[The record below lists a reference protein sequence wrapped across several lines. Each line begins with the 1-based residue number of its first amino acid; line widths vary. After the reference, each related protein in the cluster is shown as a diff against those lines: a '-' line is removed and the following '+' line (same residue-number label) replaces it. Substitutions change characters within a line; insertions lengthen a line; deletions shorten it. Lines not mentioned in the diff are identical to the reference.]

1 MSTLERFLSLRS
13 VFHTA
18 YATEMHRTTPF
29 TPVSAITLSRV
40 RTRAAAVLGACAL
53 LVATVGGSSEPTRA
67 RRGMVVAS
75 DGVAAQVGRDV
86 LQAGG
91 SAVDAAVATAFA
103 LAVTLPAAGNIGG
116 GGFLVH
122 RAADGSA
129 AAAYDFRET
138 APAAASPKM
147 FMSDGAYDAARH
159 HASHI
164 AVGVPGTV
172 AGLHRAWTDHGRLP
186 WRRLVEPAIALARD
200 GFVLSYARAASLAGA
215 LPRMARYP
223 ASVAAFSNDGAPYAA
238 GDRFCQPDL
247 AGTLELIAA
256 DGPPGFYAGRTAA
269 LLAREMAGHG
279 GLITE
284 ADLAAYAPRVREPI
298 RGVYRGYEVVSMP
311 PPSSGGITLVQMLN
325 VLEGYDLRAAGHGSA
340 LNVHRIAEAMR
351 RGFAD
356 RARHLGDPDFNSSMP
371 VLRLTSKEYAAGL
384 RRTIAADRAS
394 RSGPETFEWPAT
406 GNETTHVSVVDA
418 DRNAVALTTTLEQS
432 YGAKIVVPGA
442 GFLLNNEMGDFN
454 AAPGLTTA
462 TGLIGTQPN
471 LAAPG
476 KRMLSS
482 MTPAIVAKDGRL
494 FMVTGSPGGRTII
507 NTVLHTILNVVDF
520 DMNVQEA
527 VDAPRFHH
535 QWLPDELRYER
546 RGLSP
551 DTVALLEARGHAL
564 AARTSQ
570 GAAHAIVLDAETD
583 VLEGAADPRRA
594 DAAAAGY

>member
-1 MSTLERFLSLRS
+1 MRFL
-13 VFHTA
+13 
-18 YATEMHRTTPF
+18 
-29 TPVSAITLSRV
+29 PV
-40 RTRAAAVLGACAL
+40 RAAAVAVACAL
-53 LVATVGGSSEPTRA
+53 LVATVGGSSEPVRA
-67 RRGMVVAS
+67 RRGMAVAS
-75 DGVAAQVGRDV
+75 DGVAARVGRDV

-122 RAADGSA
+122 RGADGSSE
-129 AAAYDFRET
+129 AYDFRET
-138 APAAASPKM
+138 APAAASPEM
-147 FMSDGAYDAARH
+147 FLSGGVYDAARH
-159 HASHI
+159 HASHV

-186 WRRLVEPAIALARD
+186 WRRLVEPAVALARD
-200 GFVLSYARAASLAGA
+200 GFVLTYARAASLAAA
-215 LPRMARYP
+215 LPRMSRYP
-223 ASVAAFSNDGAPYAA
+223 ASVAAFSDDGAPYAA
-238 GDRFCQPDL
+238 GDRFRQPEL
-247 AGTLELIAA
+247 ATTLELIA
-256 DGPPGFYAGRTAA
+256 DEGPAGFYRGRTAA
-269 LLAREMAGHG
+269 LVAREMAAQG

-284 ADLAAYAPRVREPI
+284 ADLAAYEPRVREPV
-298 RGVYRGYEVVSMP
+298 RGSYRGYEVVSMP
-311 PPSSGGITLVQMLN
+311 PPSSGGVTLIQMLN
-325 VLEGYDLRAAGHGSA
+325 VLEGYDLGAGGHGSA

-356 RARHLGDPDFNSSMP
+356 RARHLGDPDFNPLMP

-384 RRTIAADRAS
+384 RATIDADRAS
-394 RSGPETFEWPAT
+394 RSGPDTFEWPAT

-432 YGAKIVVPGA
+432 YGSKITVPGA

-462 TGLIGTQPN
+462 AGLIGTPPN
-471 LAAPG
+471 LAEPG

-482 MTPAIVAKDGRL
+482 MTPTIVAKDGRL

-520 DMNVQEA
+520 GMNVQEA

-551 DTVALLEARGHAL
+551 DTLALIEARGHTL
-564 AARTSQ
+564 VARTSQ
-570 GAAHAIVLDAETD
+570 GAAHAIVLDPETD

-594 DAAAAGY
+594 DAAAVGY

>member
-1 MSTLERFLSLRS
+1 MIF
-13 VFHTA
+13 A
-18 YATEMHRTTPF
+18 YSEEMAP
-29 TPVSAITLSRV
+29 I
-40 RTRAAAVLGACAL
+40 RTRAAAVGVACAL
-53 LVATVGGSSEPTRA
+53 LVATVGGSSEPARA

-75 DGVAAQVGRDV
+75 DGVAAEIGLDALR
-86 LQAGG
+86 AGG

-122 RAADGSA
+122 RPADGPA
-129 AAAYDFRET
+129 GAYDFRET
-138 APAAASPKM
+138 APAAASPEM
-147 FMSDGAYDAARH
+147 FAAGGVYDAARH
-159 HASHI
+159 HDSHV

-200 GFVLSYARAASLAGA
+200 GFVLSYARAASLAGV

-238 GDRFCQPDL
+238 GDRFRQPDL
-247 AGTLELIAA
+247 AATLERVAG
-256 DGPPGFYAGRTAA
+256 DGPAGFYRGRTAA
-269 LLAREMAGHG
+269 LIAHEMSERG
-279 GLITE
+279 GLVTE
-284 ADLAAYAPRVREPI
+284 ADLAAYEPKTRAPI
-298 RGVYRGYEVVSMP
+298 RGTYRGYEVVSMP
-311 PPSSGGITLVQMLN
+311 PPSSGGITLIQMLN

-340 LNVHRIAEAMR
+340 LNVHRITEAMR

-356 RARHLGDPDFNSSMP
+356 RARHLGDPDFNPSMP
-371 VLRLTSKEYAAGL
+371 VLRLTSKDYAAGL
-384 RRTIAADRAS
+384 RETVDADRAS
-394 RSGPETFEWPAT
+394 QSGPETFEWPAA
-406 GNETTHVSVVDA
+406 GEETTHVSVVDA

-432 YGAKIVVPGA
+432 YGSKIVVPGA

-454 AAPGLTTA
+454 AAPGMTTA
-462 TGLIGTQPN
+462 TGLIGTPPN
-471 LAAPG
+471 LAEPG

-482 MTPAIVAKDGRL
+482 MTPTIVAREGRL
-494 FMVTGSPGGRTII
+494 VLVTGSPGGRTII
-507 NTVLHTILNVVDF
+507 NTVLHTILNVIDF

-551 DTVALLEARGHAL
+551 DTIALLAARGHTL
-564 AARTSQ
+564 AARARQ
-570 GAAHAIVLDAETD
+570 GAAHAIVLDAAAD
-583 VLEGAADPRRA
+583 VLEGAADRRRA
-594 DAAAAGY
+594 DSRAAGY

>member
-1 MSTLERFLSLRS
+1 MGFL
-13 VFHTA
+13 
-18 YATEMHRTTPF
+18 
-29 TPVSAITLSRV
+29 PV
-40 RTRAAAVLGACAL
+40 RAAAVAVACAL
-53 LVATVGGSSEPTRA
+53 LVATVGGSSEPVRA

-75 DGVAAQVGRDV
+75 DGLAAAIGRDV

-91 SAVDAAVATAFA
+91 SSVDAAVATAFA

-116 GGFLVH
+116 GGFLVY
-122 RAADGSA
+122 RGADGSSE
-129 AAAYDFRET
+129 AYDFRET
-138 APAAASPKM
+138 APAAASPEM
-147 FMSDGAYDAARH
+147 FLSGGVYDAARH
-159 HASHI
+159 HASHV

-186 WRRLVEPAIALARD
+186 WRRLVEPAVALARD
-200 GFVLSYARAASLAGA
+200 GFVLTYARAASLAAA
-215 LPRMARYP
+215 LPRMSRYP
-223 ASVAAFSNDGAPYAA
+223 ASVAAFSDDGAPYAA
-238 GDRFCQPDL
+238 GDRFRQPEL
-247 AGTLELIAA
+247 ATTLELIA
-256 DGPPGFYAGRTAA
+256 DEGPAGFYRGRTAA
-269 LLAREMAGHG
+269 LVAREMAAQG

-284 ADLAAYAPRVREPI
+284 ADLAAYEPRVREPV
-298 RGVYRGYEVVSMP
+298 RGSYRDYEVVSMP
-311 PPSSGGITLVQMLN
+311 PPSSGGVTLIQMLN
-325 VLEGYDLRAAGHGSA
+325 VLEGYDLGAGGHGSA

-356 RARHLGDPDFNSSMP
+356 RARHLGDPDFNPLMP

-384 RRTIAADRAS
+384 RATIDADRAS
-394 RSGPETFEWPAT
+394 RSGPDTFEWPAT

-432 YGAKIVVPGA
+432 YGSKITVPGA

-462 TGLIGTQPN
+462 AGLIGTPPN
-471 LAAPG
+471 LAEPG

-482 MTPAIVAKDGRL
+482 MTPTIVAKDGRL
-494 FMVTGSPGGRTII
+494 VMVTGSPGGRTII

-520 DMNVQEA
+520 GMNVQEA

-551 DTVALLEARGHAL
+551 DTLALLEARGHAL
-564 AARTSQ
+564 AARASQ
-570 GAAHAIVLDAETD
+570 GAAHAIVFDAEAD

-594 DAAAAGY
+594 DAEAAGY

>member
-1 MSTLERFLSLRS
+1 MQW
-13 VFHTA
+13 
-18 YATEMHRTTPF
+18 
-29 TPVSAITLSRV
+29 I
-40 RTRAAAVLGACAL
+40 RTRAIPVAVSVAL
-53 LVATVGGSSEPTRA
+53 LVATVGGSSQPTRA
-67 RRGMVVAS
+67 RSGMVVAS
-75 DGVAAQVGRDV
+75 DSLAAEVGRAV
-86 LQAGG
+86 LRAGG

-122 RAADGSA
+122 RAADGA

-138 APAAASPKM
+138 APAAASPQM
-147 FMSDGAYDAARH
+147 FLSGGVYDAARH
-159 HASHI
+159 HDSHV

-172 AGLHRAWTDHGRLP
+172 AGLHRAWADHGRLP
-186 WRRLVEPAIALARD
+186 WRRLVEPAVTLARD
-200 GFVLSYARAASLAGA
+200 GFVLTHARAASLAA
-215 LPRMARYP
+215 VLPRMARYP
-223 ASVAAFSNDGAPYAA
+223 ASVAAYSSDGVPYAA
-238 GDRFCQPDL
+238 GERFRQPEL

-256 DGPPGFYAGRTAA
+256 EGPGGFYRGPTASLVA
-269 LLAREMAGHG
+269 QEMAEHG

-284 ADLAAYAPRVREPI
+284 ADLAAYEPRVREPI
-298 RGVYRGYEVVSMP
+298 RGTYRGYEVVSMP
-311 PPSSGGITLVQMLN
+311 PPSSGGITLLQMLN
-325 VLEGYDLRAAGHGSA
+325 VLEGYDLRNGGYGSA
-340 LNVHRIAEAMR
+340 LNVHRIVEAMR

-356 RARHLGDPDFNSSMP
+356 RALHLGDPDFNP
-371 VLRLTSKEYAAGL
+371 GLPELRLTSKEYAAGL
-384 RRTIAADRAS
+384 RATIDPDRAS
-394 RSGPETFEWPAT
+394 RSAPDSFEWPAT

-432 YGAKIVVPGA
+432 YGSKIVVPGA

-462 TGLIGTQPN
+462 AGLIGTPPN
-471 LAAPG
+471 LAEPG

-482 MTPAIVAKDGRL
+482 MTPTIVAKDGRL

-520 DMNVQEA
+520 GMNVQEA

-551 DTVALLEARGHAL
+551 DTLALLEARGHAL
-564 AARTSQ
+564 AARSSQ
-570 GAAHAIVLDAETD
+570 GAAHAILLDAEAD
-583 VLEGAADPRRA
+583 VLEGAADSRRA

>member
-1 MSTLERFLSLRS
+1 MRFL
-13 VFHTA
+13 
-18 YATEMHRTTPF
+18 
-29 TPVSAITLSRV
+29 PV
-40 RTRAAAVLGACAL
+40 RAAAVAVACAL
-53 LVATVGGSSEPTRA
+53 LVATVGGSSEPVRA
-67 RRGMVVAS
+67 RRGMAVAS
-75 DGVAAQVGRDV
+75 DGVAARVGRDV

-122 RAADGSA
+122 RGADGSSE
-129 AAAYDFRET
+129 AYDFRET
-138 APAAASPKM
+138 APAAASPEM
-147 FMSDGAYDAARH
+147 FLSGGVYDAARH
-159 HASHI
+159 HASHV

-186 WRRLVEPAIALARD
+186 WRRLVEPAVALARD
-200 GFVLSYARAASLAGA
+200 GFVLTYARAASLAAA
-215 LPRMARYP
+215 LPRMSRYP
-223 ASVAAFSNDGAPYAA
+223 ASVAAFSDDGAPYAA
-238 GDRFCQPDL
+238 GDRFRQPEL
-247 AGTLELIAA
+247 ATTLELIA
-256 DGPPGFYAGRTAA
+256 DEGPAGFYRGRTAA
-269 LLAREMAGHG
+269 LVAREMAAQG

-284 ADLAAYAPRVREPI
+284 ADLAAYEPRVREPV
-298 RGVYRGYEVVSMP
+298 RGSYRGYEVVSMP
-311 PPSSGGITLVQMLN
+311 PPSSGGVTLIQMLN
-325 VLEGYDLRAAGHGSA
+325 VLEGYDLGAGGHGSA

-356 RARHLGDPDFNSSMP
+356 RARHLGDPDFNPLMP

-384 RRTIAADRAS
+384 RATIDADRAS
-394 RSGPETFEWPAT
+394 RSGPDTFEWPAT

-432 YGAKIVVPGA
+432 YGSKITVPGA

-462 TGLIGTQPN
+462 AGLIGTPPN
-471 LAAPG
+471 LAESG

-482 MTPAIVAKDGRL
+482 MTPTIVAKDGRL
-494 FMVTGSPGGRTII
+494 VMVTGSPGGRTII

-520 DMNVQEA
+520 GMNVQEA

-551 DTVALLEARGHAL
+551 DTLALLEARGHAL
-564 AARTSQ
+564 AARASQ
-570 GAAHAIVLDAETD
+570 GAAHAIVFDAEAD

-594 DAAAAGY
+594 DAEAAGY

>member
-1 MSTLERFLSLRS
+1 METF
-13 VFHTA
+13 
-18 YATEMHRTTPF
+18 
-29 TPVSAITLSRV
+29 
-40 RTRAAAVLGACAL
+40 RTRVAAVVVTCSL

-67 RRGMVVAS
+67 SRGMVVAS
-75 DGVAAQVGRDV
+75 DSVAAAVGRDV

-129 AAAYDFRET
+129 AAYDFRET
-138 APAAASPKM
+138 APAAASPEM
-147 FMSDGAYDAARH
+147 FLSGGAYDWARH
-159 HASHI
+159 HDSHV

-186 WRRLVEPAIALARD
+186 WRRLVEPAISLARD
-200 GFVLSYARAASLAGA
+200 GFLLTHSRAASLAA
-215 LPRMARYP
+215 VLPRMARYP
-223 ASVAAFSNDGAPYAA
+223 ASVAAFSNEGEPYAA
-238 GDRFCQPDL
+238 GDRFRQPDL
-247 AGTLELIAA
+247 AATLELLATE
-256 DGPPGFYAGRTAA
+256 GPAGFYHGRTAA
-269 LLAREMAGHG
+269 LLAREMEEHG

-284 ADLAAYAPRVREPI
+284 ADLAAYEPRVRAVV
-298 RGVYRGYEVVSMP
+298 RGTYRGYEVLSMP
-311 PPSSGGITLVQMLN
+311 PPSSGGVTLIQMLN
-325 VLEGYDLRAAGHGSA
+325 VLEGYDLGASGYGSA

-356 RARHLGDPDFNSSMP
+356 RARHLGDPDFNPALP

-384 RRTIAADRAS
+384 RATIDPDRAS
-394 RSGPETFEWPAT
+394 RSGPDTFEWPAT

-432 YGAKIVVPGA
+432 YGSKITVPGA

-462 TGLIGTQPN
+462 AGLIGTQPN
-471 LAAPG
+471 LAEPG

-482 MTPAIVAKDGRL
+482 MTPTIVAHDGRL

-507 NTVLHTILNVVDF
+507 NTVLHTILNVIDF
-520 DMNVQEA
+520 GMNVQEA

-551 DTVALLEARGHAL
+551 DTVALLEARGHVL

-583 VLEGAADPRRA
+583 VLAGAADPRRA

>member
-1 MSTLERFLSLRS
+1 MPVAVSL
-13 VFHTA
+13 
-18 YATEMHRTTPF
+18 
-29 TPVSAITLSRV
+29 
-40 RTRAAAVLGACAL
+40 AL
-53 LVATVGGSSEPTRA
+53 LVATVAGSSQPTRA
-67 RRGMVVAS
+67 KWGMVAAS
-75 DGVAAQVGRDV
+75 DSLAAEVGRDV

-103 LAVTLPAAGNIGG
+103 LAVTLPAAGNVGG

-129 AAAYDFRET
+129 AAYDFRET
-138 APAAASPKM
+138 APAAASPEM
-147 FMSDGAYDAARH
+147 FLSGGAYDWARH
-159 HASHI
+159 HDSHL

-172 AGLHRAWTDHGRLP
+172 AGLHRAWSDHGRLP
-186 WRRLVEPAIALARD
+186 WRRLVEPAVSLARD
-200 GFVLSYARAASLAGA
+200 GFVLTHARAASLAGV

-223 ASVAAFSNDGAPYAA
+223 AAVAAFSNEGEPYAA
-238 GDRFCQPDL
+238 GDRFRQSDL
-247 AGTLELIAA
+247 AATLELIAT
-256 DGPPGFYAGRTAA
+256 DGPDGFYRGRTAA
-269 LLAREMAGHG
+269 LLAREMAEHG

-284 ADLAAYAPRVREPI
+284 ADLAAYEPRVREPV
-298 RGVYRGYEVVSMP
+298 RGAYRGYEIVSMP

-325 VLEGYDLRAAGHGSA
+325 VLEGYDLQAAGYGSA

-356 RARHLGDPDFNSSMP
+356 RARHLGDPDFNPGMP

-384 RRTIAADRAS
+384 RATIDADRAS
-394 RSGPETFEWPAT
+394 RSGPDTFEWPAT

-432 YGAKIVVPGA
+432 YGSRIVVPGA

-454 AAPGLTTA
+454 AAPGLTTS

-471 LAAPG
+471 LAEPG

-482 MTPAIVAKDGRL
+482 MTPTIVTRDGRL

-520 DMNVQEA
+520 GMNVQEA

-551 DTVALLEARGHAL
+551 DTVALLEARGHVL

-570 GAAHAIVLDAETD
+570 GAAHAIVLDAEAD

-594 DAAAAGY
+594 DAAAVGY

>member
-1 MSTLERFLSLRS
+1 M
-13 VFHTA
+13 
-18 YATEMHRTTPF
+18 
-29 TPVSAITLSRV
+29 PVVVAL
-40 RTRAAAVLGACAL
+40 AL
-53 LVATVGGSSEPTRA
+53 LVAPVGGSSEPTRA
-67 RRGMVVAS
+67 TRGMVVAS
-75 DGVAAQVGRDV
+75 DSLAAEVGRDV
-86 LQAGG
+86 LRDGG

-122 RAADGSA
+122 RAADGA

-138 APAAASPKM
+138 APAAASPEM
-147 FMSDGAYDAARH
+147 FLSGGVYDAARH
-159 HASHI
+159 HDSHV
-164 AVGVPGTV
+164 AVGVPGSV
-172 AGLHRAWTDHGRLP
+172 AGLYRAWSDHGRLP
-186 WRRLVEPAIALARD
+186 WRRLVEPAVSLARD
-200 GFVLSYARAASLAGA
+200 GFILTHARAASLAGA
-215 LPRMARYP
+215 LPRMSRYP
-223 ASVAAFSNDGAPYAA
+223 ASVSAFSNGGAPYAA
-238 GDRFCQPDL
+238 GERFRQQDL
-247 AGTLELIAA
+247 AGTLERIAA
-256 DGPPGFYAGRTAA
+256 EGPDGFYRGRTAS
-269 LLAREMAGHG
+269 LLAREMAEHG

-284 ADLAAYAPRVREPI
+284 ADLAAYETRVREPV
-298 RGVYRGYEVVSMP
+298 RGNYRGYEILSMP

-325 VLEGYDLRAAGHGSA
+325 VLEGYDLRAAGYGSA
-340 LNVHRIAEAMR
+340 RNVHRIAEAMR

-356 RARHLGDPDFNSSMP
+356 RARHLGDPDFNPAMP

-384 RRTIAADRAS
+384 RATIDAERAS
-394 RSGPETFEWPAT
+394 PSGPDTFEWPAT
-406 GNETTHVSVVDA
+406 GNETTHLSVVDA

-432 YGAKIVVPGA
+432 YGSKIVVPGA

-462 TGLIGTQPN
+462 TGLIGTEPN
-471 LAAPG
+471 LAEPG

-482 MTPAIVAKDGRL
+482 MTPTIVARDGRL

-507 NTVLHTILNVVDF
+507 NTVLHTVLNVVDF
-520 DMNVQEA
+520 GMNVQEA

-551 DTVALLEARGHAL
+551 DTVALLEARGHTL
-564 AARTSQ
+564 ATRTSQ
-570 GAAHAIVLDAETD
+570 GAAHAIVFDAEAD

>member
-1 MSTLERFLSLRS
+1 MRFL
-13 VFHTA
+13 
-18 YATEMHRTTPF
+18 
-29 TPVSAITLSRV
+29 PV
-40 RTRAAAVLGACAL
+40 RAAAVAVACAL
-53 LVATVGGSSEPTRA
+53 LVATVGGSSEPVRA
-67 RRGMVVAS
+67 RRGMAVAS
-75 DGVAAQVGRDV
+75 DGVAARVGRDV

-122 RAADGSA
+122 RGADGSSE
-129 AAAYDFRET
+129 AYDFRET
-138 APAAASPKM
+138 APAAASPEM
-147 FMSDGAYDAARH
+147 FLSGGVYDAARH
-159 HASHI
+159 HASHV

-186 WRRLVEPAIALARD
+186 WRRLVEPAVALARD
-200 GFVLSYARAASLAGA
+200 GFVLTYARAASLAAA
-215 LPRMARYP
+215 LPRMSRYP
-223 ASVAAFSNDGAPYAA
+223 ASVAAFSDDGAPYAA
-238 GDRFCQPDL
+238 GDRFRQPEL
-247 AGTLELIAA
+247 ATTLELIA
-256 DGPPGFYAGRTAA
+256 DEGPAGFYRGRTAA
-269 LLAREMAGHG
+269 LVAREMAAQG

-284 ADLAAYAPRVREPI
+284 ADLAAYEPRVREPV
-298 RGVYRGYEVVSMP
+298 RGSYRGYEVVSMP
-311 PPSSGGITLVQMLN
+311 PPSSGGVTLIQMLN
-325 VLEGYDLRAAGHGSA
+325 VLEGYDLGAGGHGSA

-356 RARHLGDPDFNSSMP
+356 RARHLGDPDFNPLMP

-384 RRTIAADRAS
+384 RATIDADRAS
-394 RSGPETFEWPAT
+394 RSGPDTFEWPAT

-432 YGAKIVVPGA
+432 YGSKITVPGA

-462 TGLIGTQPN
+462 TGLIGTPPN
-471 LAAPG
+471 LAESG

-482 MTPAIVAKDGRL
+482 MTPTIVAKDGRL
-494 FMVTGSPGGRTII
+494 VMVTGSPGGRTII

-520 DMNVQEA
+520 GMNVQEA

-551 DTVALLEARGHAL
+551 DTLALLEARGHAL
-564 AARTSQ
+564 AARASQ
-570 GAAHAIVLDAETD
+570 GAAHAIVFDAEAD

-594 DAAAAGY
+594 DAEAAGY

>member
-1 MSTLERFLSLRS
+1 MGFL
-13 VFHTA
+13 
-18 YATEMHRTTPF
+18 
-29 TPVSAITLSRV
+29 RV
-40 RTRAAAVLGACAL
+40 RAAAVAVACAL
-53 LVATVGGSSEPTRA
+53 LVAPVGGSSEPTRA

-75 DGVAAQVGRDV
+75 DGLAAAIGRDV

-91 SAVDAAVATAFA
+91 SSVDAAVATAVA

-122 RAADGSA
+122 RGADGSSE
-129 AAAYDFRET
+129 AYDFRET
-138 APAAASPKM
+138 APAAASPEM
-147 FMSDGAYDAARH
+147 FLSGGVYDAARH
-159 HASHI
+159 HASHV

-172 AGLHRAWTDHGRLP
+172 AGLHRAWIDHGRLP
-186 WRRLVEPAIALARD
+186 WRPLVEPAVALARD
-200 GFVLSYARAASLAGA
+200 GFVLTYARAASLAAA
-215 LPRMARYP
+215 LPGMSRYP
-223 ASVAAFSNDGAPYAA
+223 ASVAAFSDGGTPYAA
-238 GDRFCQPDL
+238 GDRFRQPEL
-247 AGTLELIAA
+247 ATTLELIA
-256 DGPPGFYAGRTAA
+256 DEGPAGFYRGRTAA
-269 LLAREMAGHG
+269 LVAREMAAHG

-284 ADLAAYAPRVREPI
+284 ADLAAYEPRVREPV
-298 RGVYRGYEVVSMP
+298 RATYRGYEVVSMP
-311 PPSSGGITLVQMLN
+311 PPSSGGVTLIQMLN
-325 VLEGYDLRAAGHGSA
+325 VLEGYDLRAGGHGSA

-356 RARHLGDPDFNSSMP
+356 RARHLGDPDFNPAMP

-384 RRTIAADRAS
+384 RATIDADRAS
-394 RSGPETFEWPAT
+394 RSGPDTFEWPAT

-432 YGAKIVVPGA
+432 YGSKITVPGA

-462 TGLIGTQPN
+462 AGLIGTPPN
-471 LAAPG
+471 LAEPG

-482 MTPAIVAKDGRL
+482 MTPTIVAKDGRL

-520 DMNVQEA
+520 GMNVQEA

-551 DTVALLEARGHAL
+551 DTLALIEARGHTL
-564 AARTSQ
+564 VARTSQ
-570 GAAHAIVLDAETD
+570 GAAHAIVLDPETD

-594 DAAAAGY
+594 DAAAVGY

>member
-1 MSTLERFLSLRS
+1 MRLPRGCDSSLHETGIQHLAGCH
-13 VFHTA
+13 FF
-18 YATEMHRTTPF
+18 YPEGMTT
-29 TPVSAITLSRV
+29 I
-40 RTRAAAVLGACAL
+40 RTRMAAVGVACAL
-53 LVATVGGSSEPTRA
+53 LVAAVGGSSEPTRA

-75 DGVAAQVGRDV
+75 DGLAAAVGRDV
-86 LQAGG
+86 LREGG

-103 LAVTLPAAGNIGG
+103 LAVTLPAVGNIGG

-122 RAADGSA
+122 RAVDGS

-138 APAAASPKM
+138 APAAASPEM
-147 FMSDGAYDAARH
+147 FLSGGVYDAVRH
-159 HASHI
+159 HASHV

-172 AGLHRAWTDHGRLP
+172 AGLHRAWTDHGRLS
-186 WRRLVEPAIALARD
+186 WRRLVEPAVALARE
-200 GFVLSYARAASLAGA
+200 GFILTHARAASLAA
-215 LPRMARYP
+215 VLPRMARYP
-223 ASVAAFSNDGAPYAA
+223 ASVAAFSNDDAPYGAGERFRQPNLAA
-238 GDRFCQPDL
+238 TL
-247 AGTLELIAA
+247 ALIAA
-256 DGPPGFYAGRTAA
+256 EGPAGFYRGRTAA
-269 LLAREMAGHG
+269 LLAEEMEAHG

-284 ADLAAYAPRVREPI
+284 ADLAAYEPRVRGAV
-298 RGVYRGYEVVSMP
+298 RGTYRGYEVVSMP
-311 PPSSGGITLVQMLN
+311 PPSSGGVTLIQMLN
-325 VLEGYDLRAAGHGSA
+325 VLEGYDLRAAGFGSA

-356 RARHLGDPDFNSSMP
+356 RALHLGDPDFNPGIP

-384 RRTIAADRAS
+384 RATIDPDRAS
-394 RSGPETFEWPAT
+394 RSGPDTFEWPAR
-406 GNETTHVSVVDA
+406 GNETTHVSAVDA

-432 YGAKIVVPGA
+432 YGSKIVVPGA

-471 LAAPG
+471 LAEPG

-482 MTPAIVAKDGRL
+482 MTPTILAQDGRL

-507 NTVLHTILNVVDF
+507 NTVLHTILNVIDF
-520 DMNVQEA
+520 GMNVQEA

-551 DTVALLEARGHAL
+551 DTVALLEARGHEL
-564 AARTSQ
+564 VARTSQ
-570 GAAHAIVLDAETD
+570 GAAHAIVLDAETE
-583 VLEGAADPRRA
+583 VLEAAADPRRA